1 VTLATGSGT
10 TALPVTSQAS
20 GMTAADFLKKVGL
33 NGLKT
38 YNLSGIKISAVLRI
52 RIQTRIRRI
61 RLFLGKIVG
70 KQKLI
75 LLLFCI
81 FLTIYL

>member
-1 VTLATGSGT
+1 VTLATGSG

-38 YNLSGIKISAVLRI
+38 YNLSGIKNISSVEDPDPNTDPSDPYI
-52 RIQTRIRRI
+52 FGQNCKKKT
-61 RLFLGKIVG
+61 
-70 KQKLI
+70 LI

-81 FLTIYL
+81 FLTFYL

>member
-1 VTLATGSGT
+1 VTVTLATGSGT

-38 YNLSGIKISAVLRI
+38 YNLSGIKNISSVADPNQNPVPSNPYI
-52 RIQTRIRRI
+52 FGQNCKKKT
-61 RLFLGKIVG
+61 
-70 KQKLI
+70 LI
-75 LLLFCI
+75 LLI
-81 FLTIYL
+81 FNFASF